1 MTQTEIRDGAQA
13 GTRFAEKSTSA
24 LERLPLSGFWF
35 GAVGAMIL
43 SAGLFL
49 LGRRQSSQFI
59 GLWVP
64 SIISLALF
72 YKLLRP
78 SAEVREA
85 RRFAESGDF

>member
-1 MTQTEIRDGAQA
+1 
-13 GTRFAEKSTSA
+13 
-24 LERLPLSGFWF
+24 
-35 GAVGAMIL
+35 MIL

-78 SAEVREA
+78 SSEVREA
-85 RRFAESGDF
+85 RRVAEGGDL